1 MSGIY
6 INGLEM
12 PKKDGALCI
21 VIHPDGKVCHFF
33 DLQCEQIAT
42 AVSIPPHGRGIDADA
57 LMAVAE
63 PIKDYQGN
71 VKRVVW
77 DAHINRQPTII
88 PADLVK
94 EKKDEA

>member
-1 MSGIY
+1 MGGIY

-12 PKKDGALCI
+12 PKEDGVLCI
-21 VIHPDGKVCHFF
+21 VIHHDGKVCHFF

-42 AVSIPPHGRGIDADA
+42 AVPVPPHGRVIDADE

-63 PIKDYQGN
+63 PIKDSRGN

-88 PADLVK
+88 PADSVK